1 MRRIAL
7 YTASPDLAA
16 NAMGTLQSGLG
27 RDRDHYSLAKAQRE
41 APVNGLRD
49 NETTRGSFLGGLLA
63 SVTGYRYIPK
73 LVSLGR

>member
-16 NAMGTLQSGLG
+16 NAMGTLQSLG

-49 NETTRGSFLGGLLA
+49 NETTRGSLLGGLLA